1 MGGVVFPGTY
11 TPERSL
17 FGRVREFGNAL
28 RLNALTLFLTLP
40 LNPFR
45 SSAHGIPEIPLLP
58 YNLREKTIIHEMSLY
73 GWASLFVF
81 STVRRVGVY
90 RIIVENNILI
100 IDLGKSET

>member
-17 FGRVREFGNAL
+17 FGWVREFGNAL

-58 YNLREKTIIHEMSLY
+58 YNLREKTIIHDTSLH
-73 GWASLFVF
+73 GWMSLFVF
-81 STVRRVGVY
+81 STARRVDIY
-90 RIIVENNILI
+90 RVIGGNNILI
-100 IDLGKSET
+100 KDFGKSEN